1 MGDLIRLEEAN
12 PFALGLANLFGLG
25 GAGYYWM
32 GQRRKAF
39 LAWAIVSIGGFCTCG
54 MTFIFAFAAAYDAYL
69 LGQRLQLGESIG
81 ETENGLPILDLL
93 FR

>member
-1 MGDLIRLEEAN
+1 MGEMIRRPDAN
-12 PFALGLANLFGLG
+12 PFAFGLANLFGLG

-32 GQRRKAF
+32 GQRRKAWIT
-39 LAWAIVSIGGFCTCG
+39 WAIMLFGGPCTLG
-54 MTFIFAFAAAYDAYL
+54 TLYLFAFASAYDAYL

-81 ETENGLPILDLL
+81 DRQNGLPILDLV